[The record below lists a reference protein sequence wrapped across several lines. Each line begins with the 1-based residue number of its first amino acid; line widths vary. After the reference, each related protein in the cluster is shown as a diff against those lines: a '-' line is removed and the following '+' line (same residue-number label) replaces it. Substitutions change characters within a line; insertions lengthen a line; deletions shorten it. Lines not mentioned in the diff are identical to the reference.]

1 MIITLT
7 MNPALD
13 KTMEVESLT
22 LGGLNRVQ
30 NIQVDAGGKGI
41 NVSKMIDCLGGES
54 VATGFVGGES
64 GDKLL
69 KIVEKLDL
77 KHDFIEIVGE
87 TRTNIKVFDKKHGIT
102 ELNETGIVLTAQ
114 DEQNI
119 CDKLV
124 GLADEKAIFVL
135 SGSLPAGVNANFYQK
150 LATLLKEKRA
160 KVFLDADGEAF
171 KLGIKAKPN
180 YIKPNL
186 YELTQYFNVKED
198 IPLPEIKELCQKLI
212 DSGIELVAV
221 SMGEKGAMF
230 VTSEK
235 ALYAEGL
242 DVKASSTVGAGDSMI
257 GAMAYGMEQKM
268 PLEDLIKLS
277 MAAASGAVMTEGTK
291 PPTREL
297 VEQLKERVRLE
308 KI

>member
-13 KTMEVESLT
+13 KTMEVEELI

-30 NIQVDAGGKGI
+30 NVQIDAGGKGI
-41 NVSKMIDCLGGES
+41 NVSKMIKSLGGDS
-54 VATGFVGGES
+54 LATGFVGGES

-69 KIVEKLDL
+69 KIVENIGL
-77 KHDFIEIVGE
+77 KQDFIKIVGE
-87 TRTNIKVFDKKHGIT
+87 TRTNSKVFDKEYGIT
-102 ELNETGIVLTAQ
+102 ELNETGITLSKQ
-114 DEQNI
+114 DEQKI

-124 GLADEKAIFVL
+124 KLADEKAIFVL
-135 SGSLPAGVNANFYQK
+135 SGSLPAGVEADFYQK
-150 LATLLKEKRA
+150 LITLLKEKEAR
-160 KVFLDADGEAF
+160 VFLDADGEAF
-171 KLGIKAKPN
+171 KFGVKAKSN

-198 IPLPEIKELCQKLI
+198 ISLTEIKELCQKLI

-230 VTSEK
+230 VTEDK
-235 ALYAEGL
+235 ALYIEGL
-242 DVKASSTVGAGDSMI
+242 DVKVSSTVGAGDSMI
-257 GAMAYGMEQKM
+257 GAMVYGMEQKM
-268 PLEDLIKLS
+268 SLEDLIKLS

-291 PPTREL
+291 PPTREV
-297 VEQLKERVRLE
+297 VEKLKENVKLE
-308 KI
+308 EI

>member
-22 LGGLNRVQ
+22 IGGLNRVQ
-30 NIQVDAGGKGI
+30 SIQVDAGGKGI

-77 KHDFIEIVGE
+77 KHDFIKIVGE

-198 IPLPEIKELCQKLI
+198 IPLPEIKELCQELI

-221 SMGEKGAMF
+221 SMGEKGAIF
-230 VTSEK
+230 VTTKK
-235 ALYAEGL
+235 AYYIPGL
-242 DVKASSTVGAGDSMI
+242 EVEALSTVGAGDSMI

>member
-54 VATGFVGGES
+54 LATGFVGGES

-221 SMGEKGAMF
+221 SMGEKGAIF
-230 VTSEK
+230 ATTEK
-235 ALYAEGL
+235 AYYTPGL
-242 DVKASSTVGAGDSMI
+242 DVKVFSTVGAGDSMI

-268 PLEDLIKLS
+268 SLEDLIKLS

-297 VEQLKERVRLE
+297 VEELIKRVELVE
-308 KI
+308 V

>member
-13 KTMEVESLT
+13 KTMEVESLN

-30 NIQVDAGGKGI
+30 NVQVDAGGKGI
-41 NVSKMIDCLGGES
+41 NVSKMIDCLGGTGLT
-54 VATGFVGGES
+54 TGFVGGES

-69 KIVEKLDL
+69 KIVEKLGL
-77 KHDFIEIVGE
+77 KHDFTTIVGK
-87 TRTNIKVFDKKHGIT
+87 TRTNIKVFDKKYGIT
-102 ELNETGIVLTAQ
+102 ELNETGIILTAQ

-124 GLADEKAIFVL
+124 ELADEKAIFVL
-135 SGSLPAGVNANFYQK
+135 SGSLPVGVETNFYQK
-150 LATLLKEKRA
+150 LITLLKEKAA

-186 YELTQYFNVKED
+186 YELTQYFNVSED
-198 IPLPEIKELCQKLI
+198 ISLIEIKELCHKLI

-221 SMGEKGAMF
+221 SMGKKGAMF

-242 DVKASSTVGAGDSMI
+242 DVKAASTVGAGDSMI
-257 GAMAYGMEQKM
+257 GAMVYGMEQKM

-291 PPTREL
+291 PPTYEL
-297 VEQLKERVRLE
+297 VEQLKGRVELK

>member
-13 KTMEVESLT
+13 KTMEVESLN

-30 NIQVDAGGKGI
+30 NVQVDAGGKGI
-41 NVSKMIDCLGGES
+41 NVSKMIKCLGGMS
-54 VATGFVGGES
+54 LATGFVGGES

-69 KIVEKLDL
+69 ITVEKLGL
-77 KHDFIEIVGE
+77 KHDFITIVGE

-102 ELNETGIVLTAQ
+102 ELNETGIILTTQ

-124 GLADEKAIFVL
+124 ELADEKEIFVL
-135 SGSLPAGVNANFYQK
+135 SGSLPAGVGANFYQK
-150 LATLLKEKRA
+150 IITRLKEKGA

-171 KLGIKAKPN
+171 KLGIEAKPN

-186 YELTQYFNVKED
+186 YELTQYFNVSEN
-198 IPLPEIKELCQKLI
+198 ISLIEIKELCHKLI

-257 GAMAYGMEQKM
+257 GTMVYGMEQKIS
-268 PLEDLIKLS
+268 LEDLIKLS

-291 PPTREL
+291 PPTYEL
-297 VEQLKERVRLE
+297 VEQLKGRVELRE
-308 KI
+308 I